1 MPLKTLA
8 AFPAQIST
16 KSIVQNN
23 QDIPTGEMDIFY
35 QTEAEFLPEGKT
47 FADLTED
54 EMNTL
59 RAKYRF
65 GPMRPSTYQ
74 GITAVEP
81 KGSATI

>member
-54 EMNTL
+54 EIDSKFNSIKWNKKCTNSNK
-59 RAKYRF
+59 R
-65 GPMRPSTYQ
+65 
-74 GITAVEP
+74 
-81 KGSATI
+81 